1 MNKWEEKKLR
11 DLCSDISYGYT
22 ERATYSKVGPKF
34 LRITDITSDYTDWET
49 VPFCKISEQDFEK
62 HMLQYNDILKLSSQV
77 QQSC

>member
-1 MNKWEEKKLR
+1 MNKWEEKRLR

-22 ERATYSKVGPKF
+22 KRAIYSKVGLKF

-62 HMLQYNDILKLSSQV
+62 YRLQ
-77 QQSC
+77 